1 MHELGVT
8 FHIMDHLEKVAKENE
23 VEKIRK
29 VVLELGEVSTV
40 IESYLLN
47 CWTWAAKKR
56 PLFEEAELIV
66 ETLPAI
72 TYCEECEKTYS
83 TIEYGKICPHCG
95 SEHTYL
101 LQGVYVFSDLWR
113 NSRMA
118 AAWLAVSLCRTG
130 NYE

>member
-66 ETLPAI
+66 ETLPAV
-72 TYCEECEKTYS
+72 TYCEDCGKTYP
-83 TIEYGKICPHCG
+83 TVEHGKTCPFCG
-95 SEHTYL
+95 SGQTYL
-101 LQGVYVFSDLWR
+101 LH
-113 NSRMA
+113 
-118 AAWLAVSLCRTG
+118 G
-130 NYE
+130 NEFNIKEIEVE

>member
-1 MHELGVT
+1 MRPLLTLIFPVGLM
-8 FHIMDHLEKVAKENE
+8 FPFL
-23 VEKIRK
+23 IRGMQK
-29 VVLELGEVSTV
+29 
-40 IESYLLN
+40 ESYLQN
-47 CWTWAAKKR
+47 CWMWAAKKR

-101 LQGVYVFSDLWR
+101 LQGSEFNIKEIEV
-113 NSRMA
+113 
-118 AAWLAVSLCRTG
+118 
-130 NYE
+130 E